1 MPEDNTNL
9 VRRNGND
16 LVVISL
22 LLTLFTIF
30 CPPVFSWILHT
41 ASLAMVIRLWS
52 SKLTASPIFT
62 IMGILTG
69 LFNAVVLYTM
79 GGWLIALPVL
89 TVATGYWIGT
99 KVSGHRQTIWLR
111 SLIVLVTI
119 VTSLSLEFAPK
130 GTGQYPEKPITLVIP
145 FAPGGESDFF
155 GRELQK
161 AIRDHQLL
169 PQDIVIQN
177 VKGAGATIGS
187 GRVRRADND
196 GYTMLLLHEALIT
209 AQSSGK
215 VSYGPEDFEPI
226 AATGK
231 LNMVIAV
238 HKDSPYQTLTDLMK
252 AAKAKPNK
260 LVFAANLNAPVHYAG
275 LILESNEPGAAFV
288 YTQIGGGA
296 NRFEALIGG
305 HAAVSAFS
313 MGEFMDYRSAGL
325 RALAISAAARH
336 PELPNVMTAV
346 EQGYDFVH
354 ANMHFW
360 WFPKGTD
367 QAKIDYMATVISK
380 AMATEQVHQALAKR
394 LCQPLVK
401 TGPEMKETLV
411 ERIEAI
417 RSVDATTPNVL
428 PNIPLLVSLATLFS
442 LGIVVIGSQRANPV
456 PPPDDL
462 TEQIPDDYFRAV
474 IQFSLVAILYLVCLG
489 WLPLDFRILTG
500 LFMVAVVAL
509 VRQRSESEFRWRQ
522 FPWDLCI
529 VVPLLIHL
537 VFHSFF
543 QIELP

>member
-1 MPEDNTNL
+1 M
-9 VRRNGND
+9 
-16 LVVISL
+16 
-22 LLTLFTIF
+22 
-30 CPPVFSWILHT
+30 
-41 ASLAMVIRLWS
+41 
-52 SKLTASPIFT
+52 SKA
-62 IMGILTG
+62 
-69 LFNAVVLYTM
+69 
-79 GGWLIALPVL
+79 
-89 TVATGYWIGT
+89 
-99 KVSGHRQTIWLR
+99 IWLR
-111 SLIVLVTI
+111 SLLVLVTV
-119 VTSLSLEFAPK
+119 VTAMSLELAPK
-130 GTGQYPEKPITLVIP
+130 KTGEYPEKPITLVIP

-169 PQDIVIQN
+169 PQEIVIQN

-196 GYTMLLLHEALIT
+196 GYTMLLLHEAMVT

-231 LNMVIAV
+231 LSMVIAV

-252 AAKAKPNK
+252 AAKAEPNK

-325 RALAISAAARH
+325 RALAISATERH
-336 PELPNVMTAV
+336 PELPDVMTAV

-367 QAKIDYMATVISK
+367 QAKIDTMATVISK
-380 AMATEQVHQALAKR
+380 AMATEQVHNALAKR
-394 LCQPLVK
+394 LCEPLVK
-401 TGPEMKETLV
+401 TGSEMQETLA
-411 ERIEAI
+411 ERIKAI
-417 RSVDATTPNVL
+417 RSVDATTPDVL
-428 PNIPLLVSLATLFS
+428 PNIPLLVSLATLLS
-442 LGIVVIGSQRANPV
+442 LGVVLASGRRTNTATTAN
-456 PPPDDL
+456 DL
-462 TEQIPDDYFRAV
+462 TEQIPGDYFHAV
-474 IQFSLVAILYLVCLG
+474 IHFSLVAIIYLVCLG
-489 WLPLDFRILTG
+489 WLALDFRIVTS
-500 LFMVAVVAL
+500 LFMVAVVTL
-509 VRQRSESEFRWRQ
+509 VRRRSEREFRWRE

-529 VVPLLIHL
+529 IVPLIIHL